1 MLRFWTDFGRPG
13 RSRTAGARPAT
24 ATVGGPTRGV
34 RPAGGGRIAAV
45 LVVWVLAA
53 SVVVVAAR
61 PAAGVVGIPD
71 ALAPNVGG
79 ACAEALA
86 IERTFPRFT
95 DVDPD
100 AVHADAIECLAWHG
114 ISVGVGDGTQF
125 APWDPV
131 SRWQMALFMRR
142 AADLIGVPAG
152 STADR
157 GFVDLGGL
165 NSTAVAA
172 VNSMVDVGIFT
183 GVGDNRFNPNGVVSR
198 AQMALLLSKLL
209 AATPGAPVRVES
221 DGVVSLIGLDA
232 DDSFD
237 DMDGW
242 PESFQTAVSALF
254 ELGVARGTTGG
265 TFAPSRGVNRAQM
278 ASFITRALDH
288 SSLSAPPEPAPVTPG
303 PPPGPPPGPTNAAP
317 TVVNAIADVTARQA
331 GVYVVGLET
340 PGARVF
346 TDADGDALN
355 YEVSDNDEDDAFAT
369 ITFSGLTRT
378 ITITGVAVGTV
389 EVTVTASDPSNAT
402 GTDTFNVTVTADT
415 NSAPTVANPLA
426 DVTARPAG
434 VYSIPL
440 ETTGS
445 EVFADSDGDTLSYTA
460 TSDDT
465 TVSTVAVNAAANALT
480 LTGVAV
486 GSATVTVTAD
496 DGHGG
501 TVSDEFTVTVQ
512 GAANRAPSVANAI
525 DNLNL
530 RARQVT
536 TINLETTGAEVFA
549 DADGDTLSYA
559 ITNSDNTKA
568 TATLDAA
575 AAAITVTGE
584 AEGTTTVSVTADD
597 GHGAF
602 VTDTF
607 TVTVAGLENR
617 PPTVAN
623 AISDITARRNGT
635 YTIALEAPGAAVF
648 NDADGDTLTYTV
660 TNTSD
665 ANATATLDAAT
676 ATITVTGVAAG
687 FSTVT
692 VAASD
697 GHGGSVS
704 DDFVVTVGSGVNSAP
719 TVANEI
725 SDISARPAGV
735 YLVALEATGAA
746 VFNDPDGDSLSY
758 SLANTT
764 PGTATATL
772 DAASATVTVVG
783 MAAGA
788 TTVTVTAADPH
799 GATVSDSFTVTVT
812 GATNRAPTVANAIG
826 NVTLRPQS
834 THSVALEATGEAVF
848 NDPDGDTLTYGVASS
863 DPTKATATLDAST
876 AMITVTAVAGGT
888 TNVTVTATDPHGGSV
903 TDTFAVTVTATV
915 NSRPTVANPL
925 LNLTARPQGVY
936 TVPLETPG
944 RAVFADADD
953 DTLTYSLANTDTTKA
968 TATLNNAAATVVVT
982 GVAAGS
988 TSVTV
993 TAADGHGGSVSSS
1006 FTVTVTATANNAPTI
1021 ANAIADLTARPG
1033 GAYSVALEATG
1044 AAVFADA
1051 DGDTLTYSITNTDP
1065 TKAVTTLNPATA
1077 TITVVGA
1084 ATGTTTIAVTATDPH
1099 GGTVTDTFTVTV
1111 GGAQNRAPSVAN
1123 AIANLSTRPTGTYTV
1138 ALEATGAAVFNDP
1151 DGDTLTYTLV
1161 NSDPTK
1167 ATATLDTTTKTIT
1180 VTGVAAGATT
1190 VTVTATDPHGAT
1202 ASDPFTVTVT
1212 TGSNRAPTV
1221 GNSISDFNARLQ
1233 GVYTVALE
1241 ATGASVFSDP
1251 DGDTLTYTITNSDP
1265 AKATATLSAAT
1276 NTITVTGVAAGATTV
1291 TVTAADPHGAS
1302 VTDSFTV
1309 TVTSTA
1315 NNAPTVANR
1324 IADLAAR
1331 PQGVYSVPLEAD
1343 NAAVFADA
1351 DGDTLTYTITN
1362 SDPAKATTTLSA
1374 ATNTI
1379 TVTGVAAGATTVTVT
1394 AADPHGGSVTDSF
1407 TVTVT
1412 ATANNAPVVIAAVG
1426 QLTARPGGVY
1436 SVPLEA
1442 EGAAV
1447 FSDPDGDTLTYTLHN
1462 ADTAKATATL
1472 DAATATITITGV
1484 AAGATTIT
1492 VTASDGVGGTVDD
1505 PFTVTVEATTNRA
1518 PTVANPV
1525 TNFAA
1530 RQGGV
1535 YIVALQTPGAAV
1547 FSDPDG
1553 DTLTYSLTNSD
1564 NTKATAV
1571 LNTTTASI
1579 TVTGVAVGTTT
1590 VTVGAADGHGGSA
1603 STSFVVTVSPESN
1616 RAVTVANP
1624 ISDLAVRPSSVYTVP
1639 LEAAGAAVF
1648 SDPDGDTLT
1657 YSLTN
1662 SDNTKATAV
1671 LNTTTASITV
1681 TGVAVGTTTVTVSA
1695 TDGHGSSASDT
1706 FDVTVR
1712 STSNAAPTVANP
1724 ISDLAARVSSVYSVP
1739 LEASGAVVFNDPDG
1753 DSLIY
1758 SVSNS
1763 DTAKATVV
1771 VDSDAASLTVTGVAA
1786 GATTVTVNASDGHG
1800 GVVSDSFVVTV
1811 AEATNSAPTVANP
1824 IADLAARVSSV
1835 YQVPLQAS
1843 GAAVFADADGDTLTY
1858 TVANSD
1864 ASKATAVL
1872 NAATATITVTGVA
1885 AGATTVTVTASDG
1898 HGGIVSDSFVVTV
1911 RAAANAAPTVANPI
1925 ADLTARRAGSY
1936 PVALEASG
1944 AAVFAD
1950 SDGDTLSYS
1959 VSSSD
1964 ASKATAVLDAATATI
1979 TVSGVATGTSTV
1991 TVTAS
1996 DGHGGSVSDDFVVTV
2011 GADANTPPTLA
2022 NAIRDLSARRL
2033 GVYRV
2038 PLEASG
2044 SAVFFDADGDS
2055 LTYVMSNSDTS
2066 KATAVLNATTATI
2079 TVTGVAV
2086 GTTTVAVTAT
2096 DGHGGVVSDSFVV
2109 TVSADPNSAPTVANQ
2124 IADLSARV
2132 AGVYSVALEASGGA
2146 VFADVDKDTF
2156 TYSVSNTD
2164 DTKATAVLNA
2174 TTATIT
2180 VTGVAV
2186 GATTVTVT
2194 ANDGHGGSVSDAFV
2208 VTVTSDAN
2216 SAPTVANQIADL
2228 TARRLGVYRVPLEAS
2243 GAAVFADADGD
2254 TLTYSITN
2262 SDASK
2267 ATVVLD
2273 GAVVV
2278 VTGVAA
2284 GNTTVT
2290 VTASDP
2296 HGGSVSDAFVV
2307 TVTSTSNDAPVV
2319 VNPIANL
2326 SARLAGVYVVHLEAS
2341 GAEVFFDSDGDDLS
2355 YAVGNSDATKA
2366 TVTLDSTANT
2376 LTITSAATG
2385 ATTVTV
2391 TASDP
2396 HGGAVSNLFVVTV
2409 GSDTNRPPTVARPIA
2424 DFTARPAGV
2433 YLVPLEAPG
2442 AAVFADADNDDL
2454 SYAVSN
2460 TDDTKATVSLDAAT
2474 AVLTVTGVAV
2484 GDTTVSVTASDG
2496 HGGSVVDTFTVTLS
2510 GSANSAPTVAN
2521 PVDDIAAVPD
2531 GKYVINLEA
2540 DDKPVFTDFDGDDLS
2555 YVITNTNDAAA
2566 VATYDLAAQTVTITA
2581 LVAGATTVTM
2591 TASDGLGGSVS
2602 DVFTVTVSG
2611 DANRNPGV
2619 SNAIGH
2625 IDARPLGV
2633 YTVELTNPERPVFSD
2648 PNNDPLTFSVTNSD
2662 ENKAAV
2668 TLNEQTATVTIT
2680 GRSQGVATVVVT
2692 ANDGHGGTVADA
2704 ITVTVGRDANTSPT
2718 VANPMANIAAR
2729 RNGTYTVQLEPDVAA
2744 ASVFIDGDG
2753 DPLTYEL
2760 QNPAPVSNSASVAN
2774 TTGPRATSSHA
2785 AASVSLDS
2793 KLRTLTVTA
2802 RAPGVLNVTVMAD
2815 DGIGGTATN
2824 TFGVRVVDVP
2834 NGAPTLVNPIA
2845 DVELRGGAVHVVQL
2859 ETAVEGAVFSDPDGD
2874 VFSYEVTSSNHGA
2887 APAKLDSDAKTFTVV
2902 GLAGGTS
2909 TVTVTAFDGHGGSVV
2924 DTFTVTVNNNRPRLR
2939 NPIPDLLVPV
2949 GGTTTIRL
2957 EPTDGE
2963 HVFVD
2968 PDGDVLTYSA
2978 ANSDTSV
2985 ATIVL
2990 DNAARSLT
2998 VTGVTAGT
3006 ATVLVHTP
3014 DGAGGINAD
3023 EFTVTVS
3030 ASFDY
3035 DADGDGLIEVRNLAQ
3050 LNAIRWD
3057 LNGDATADDA
3067 ANQADYVA
3075 AFPSAA
3081 SGWGCPAA
3089 GCVGYELVADLT
3101 FDSDSDGDVD
3111 SADHNGAWWNSGA
3124 GWAPI
3129 GPTYTAAFDGNAHTI
3144 TGLRVT
3150 PTRVTSGD
3158 SGGWGLFDT
3167 IGGAGSVRNLGLVD
3181 VSVQVPRNLAEVGAV
3196 AGVVNGTASHL
3207 WATGTV
3213 TAPAA
3218 RSTAGGLIGELVR
3231 SGGVIPRLRDS
3242 YANVTVTAGRI
3253 AGGLVG
3259 RVSDGDVYL
3268 SYAAGS
3274 VTAAAGASGADDWM
3288 WGGLIGWVQST
3299 NTNGVQRTYATGAVT
3314 QANTSA
3320 PSWTGGLIGRHDAGR
3335 VSQSYATGV
3344 VTGTN
3349 TANTRTGGV
3358 IGGAGTANAVVLADT
3373 YWDTNSTTQPT
3384 GSGNTTATGVTPTA
3398 KTTSELQDDTN
3409 SSVSEIGY
3417 TGIYADWNLPDW
3429 DFGSPTQYP
3438 VLISDL
3444 NRDRNPTWQEF
3455 GDQRRNQAPRVAH
3468 PLPDVRLAT
3477 NQELVIDLDLPGAEV
3492 FTDGHNTNLVYTA
3505 VSADPTEVA
3514 AVISPAT
3521 ARLTLIRANPGDTAI
3536 TVVATDPQGQT
3547 ASSTFTVRDP
3557 AAIDYDTDDNAL
3569 IEISSLAQFNAIR
3582 WDSDGNGQPGNV
3594 SGGAGHEA
3602 LYRLAFPDAAAG
3614 MGCPQARCAGYELI
3628 IDLDFDSNG
3637 DGIIDEHDHEG
3648 MFWNAGQ
3655 GWEPIGGQGSN
3666 PEPPFE
3672 AILDGNGHT
3681 ISNPFMNRSASNAE
3695 ESYGLFSVGTAQEIR
3710 HLGVV
3715 NADFTIH
3722 DASNVSRDAHVGVLI
3737 GEMRGGILR
3746 NSYTTGT
3753 LTVTMDPRSEL
3764 FPTVGGMVG
3773 SVGSRGAVIENSY
3786 STVSVTAPMSAGGL
3800 VGSTSAQADLAIRR
3814 SYAAGAVSGNAH
3826 RTPGVSDIRCR
3837 CFGGF
3842 MVDLGSSS
3850 GVSVV
3855 ESTYSAGPVRS
3866 YDAPRFWAAGFI
3878 RYIQASEIKYS
3889 YSTSLV
3895 RSNTSDSRVSGMIA
3909 NSWQSSVTASYWD
3922 TFASGVSTSAVGVGK
3937 IPPQLQSDTQ
3947 EMVNATHYAG
3957 IYKDW
3962 PREDW
3967 DFGSLTDYPV
3977 LVVDF
3982 DGDGLASWQEFG
3994 VQRGN
3999 FVPIVQNRLHNVEI
4013 APDGTLS
4020 VDASRVFYDRNG
4032 HAPTLTVASSDPTVA
4047 TATLA
4052 SGSVSVVGVA
4062 VGSTVVTVTATDP
4075 GGLSAFEAFKVTVVP
4090 GTDYDTDDDGLIEV
4104 SSLVQLNAIR
4114 WDLNGDG
4121 AADSPETATDFGLAF
4136 VDAREGM
4143 GCPSTGCTGY
4153 ELTTDL
4159 RFDSDGDSDVDRA
4172 DHGGLFWN
4180 AGEGWQPIGGVYDAV
4195 FDGNGHTISGL
4206 LIDVEL
4212 GDTGNFGLFASLG
4225 GSGVLRGVGLV
4236 DVSVNVEIADARVG
4250 ALLGSGRGEVERTF
4264 ASGEVTATGLQA
4276 YVGGLVGELLRSDNA
4291 SIEDSFSTVAVKGQH
4306 RAGGLIGFTDRV
4318 TMDRVYSLG
4327 SVEQVDATEG
4337 SDRIFGG
4344 LAGYASGL
4352 TLEFAYSSAAVRSP
4366 GRSVDHGGGLV
4377 GRTNHGAIHEGYAS
4391 GSVSGDG
4398 SDAALGGLI
4407 GSSTTS
4413 VQRADA
4419 DVYWDSQ
4426 TTGQSTS
4433 ARGGTARNTSQLQT
4447 DTNATVGSSGYSGI
4461 YSTWDADAWDF
4472 GTSSQYPVLVADFDG
4487 DGTATWAEFGDQ
4499 RGDQAPVV
4507 ANPLADVSLSA
4518 GYTWRAGLQTPGAE
4532 AFTDAFNTNLTFTAT
4547 SDDTSVATLSIDT
4560 ARSEVLVRAVAAGS
4574 ASVTVTATDPDGLS
4588 ASDVFVV
4595 TVVAGTDHDTDND
4608 GLIEVSNLAQLSAM
4622 RWDLD
4627 GDGSADTATGQA
4639 GYLAA
4644 FAASSGAGGCPS
4656 AGCSGYELTAD
4667 LSFDSDDDG
4676 DTDADDHSGAWWNGG
4691 AGWEPIG
4698 GFFDATFDGNGHKI
4712 TGLFVD
4718 RRLPEADIG
4727 LFAGLGAS
4735 GVIRGVSLVD
4745 ADVVSRGRLST
4756 VGGLVGLSR
4765 GNMSRV
4771 SVTGRVIGAGAG
4783 SFVGGVVGQFRPLG
4797 SVHPSIEVAYS
4808 VAEVFGWGRVG
4819 GLVGD
4824 MGYAALRRSYS
4835 TGPVNGQ
4842 ANTDARVV
4850 VVGGAVGYAG
4860 DSTVVSQV
4868 YASGPVLGAPL
4879 GEVHVGGLVGRAHK
4893 ATSTQALATGAVFGS
4908 APGARVGGAQG
4919 SQTGASPEVTVNAS
4933 VYWDTQAVGL
4943 ETSVGGGTPAVTST
4957 LRSPT
4962 NTTVAA
4968 EGYEGTY
4975 SAWDN
4980 AAWDFGSSVQYP
4992 ALVADFN
4999 GDGTASWAEFGD
5011 QRPDVTPQVWVPVP
5025 ERILGLGELW
5035 NLDLDDH
5042 FLDRNGDTLSYTVT
5056 STTAA
5061 GLSVAHSGDVVSIK
5075 ATTTGATVDV
5085 TVTAAD
5091 PGGKS
5096 VTDTFTVTVGDQP
5109 AYDTDA
5115 DGLIEITRVSQLNA
5129 IRYDLDGNGKA
5140 DDAAWAGEHALA
5152 FTNGVEGLGCP
5163 LSGCVGYEL
5172 EADLHFD
5179 ANSDHRVDSD
5189 DHSGRYWN
5197 NGAGWSPIGGTYTA
5211 AFNGNGHEIT
5221 GLTINAG
5228 SSATGT
5234 GWGLFATLGPTAS
5247 VRRLG
5252 LVDVA
5257 INVGVANANIGTIA
5271 GVANGVV
5278 SHSWASGEITSS
5290 ALATLGG
5297 LVGTLQTTDTTA
5309 GARIA
5314 GSFAS
5319 VEVSG
5324 AGVGGGLAGRVI
5336 GGEIVD
5342 SYSTGEVTTT
5352 TGVTGGEW
5360 TQGGVAGF
5368 VNNSARLTR
5377 VYSKASVSEGTGA
5390 SLSWTGGLVGRLDGS
5405 RAAQSFTAG
5414 AVTGTNTAGF
5424 ATGAVAGSV
5433 RPSADDTAG
5442 VIAADVY
5449 WDTTRSNQTSGV
5461 GIDAGDQAK
5470 PVAKTTAELQADT
5483 NAMVNQAD
5491 YSGIYADW
5499 HLPMWDFGT
5508 GSQYPAL
5515 KTDFDGDGTPTWQE
5529 FGDQRS
5535 NRAPTVANPIPD
5547 QEILASRS
5555 WALNLEQS
5563 GAEVFVDEFNTELT
5577 YSATTSDSSVV
5588 TATVDMDTRTLRVF
5602 HNKRGTATVTVTA
5615 TDPDGLSVSDTFAV
5629 TDRVAVDY
5637 DSDDDGLVEI
5647 STLAQLDAIRYD
5659 LDASGYSDTGS
5670 GGGRTRLYR
5679 ERHEAAF
5686 VGAPSGLGCVSSS
5699 CLGYELVADLDFDS
5713 DGDGDV
5719 DADDHNGA
5727 WWNDG
5732 AGWEPIGR
5740 HNLGGGYKGIFEGN
5754 GHTISNLYINTGTSD
5769 TGRNYGLFEQV
5780 LPQDDRRDAA
5790 IRNINLENVN
5800 ITVNSAQTTA
5810 GGLAGRLDGGATIER
5825 SSVTGTITGT
5835 AAPATATSPVGVT
5848 VGGLVGRISDGTITD
5863 SYSTADV
5870 VGTNEVGGLAGD
5882 ANNTRV
5888 LRSYATG
5895 DVAANGA
5902 RLVFAGGL
5910 LGSLSMSTLPA
5921 ANNPSVVDSYAWGT
5935 VNDNDIAAVA
5945 VGALIGYSASARIA
5959 RSYALGE
5966 ITASAIAYSGGLL
5979 GYTAVGFNLE
5989 TVFDHAYWDT
5999 QTTRTATTAGNG
6011 TGLTTDAMRANA
6023 ATGGGPY
6030 QHWSATTWDHGTDVQ
6045 YPVLKVDF
6053 NGDGTA
6059 TWEEFGDQRAKK
6071 APVVRDPWPDIT
6083 LATDQLY
6090 QDDPV
6095 GYFHDHNGN
6104 LIGYQA
6110 VTSDPS
6116 VATTNTTRTADGET
6130 ALLVK
6135 AHRPGSAVITV
6146 TATDS
6151 HGLWAGDTFEVTV
6164 TNQTAY
6170 DTDNDGLI
6178 EVSSLV
6184 QLNALRWDANGD
6196 GLSDSGANTT
6206 SYAEAFPGHAVGM
6219 GCPDGECRGYELVA
6233 DLDFDSNND
6242 NQITNVDHD
6251 GAWWNNG
6258 AGWQP
6263 IGTYRAVLEGNNHT
6277 ISNLFIN
6284 QATGTSGNWG
6294 LFARLGP
6301 GARVEHLNLHDAN
6314 ITVARNLANVGT
6326 LAGMNNAAIAHVG
6339 VTATINTGT
6348 SLATVGGVAGVHRT
6362 MPNTTPASIIAAY
6375 ARATITN
6382 NHTAGGLV
6390 GEANSAIISTS
6401 YANVTLA
6408 APTGAGATTWGGLV
6422 GKTTGTTIINNTYT
6436 TGTLTAPAVTGTTT
6450 GGVIGHQS
6458 GTTLTLTYTTT
6469 TITGATNTAAT
6480 PTGAITGTA
6489 QNDGTTNPSITGTV
6503 HYTSN
6508 THPGVGSTTH
6518 AASTKP
6524 THRAITVLQ
6533 YHTNDTPT
6541 TPAHTFHTWNP
6552 NLWDHGATT
6561 QTPALKTD
6569 HNNDNTPTWQEFG
6582 TQRP

>member
-1 MLRFWTDFGRPG
+1 M
-13 RSRTAGARPAT
+13 
-24 ATVGGPTRGV
+24 
-34 RPAGGGRIAAV
+34 AV
-45 LVVWVLAA
+45 VVTWMLAA
-53 SVVVVAAR
+53 SVVAVSAR
-61 PAAGVVGIPD
+61 PAAGVVGTPD
-71 ALAPNVGG
+71 ALASNVGG

-114 ISVGVGDGTQF
+114 ISVGVGDGSRF

-142 AADLIGVPAG
+142 AADLLGVPAG
-152 STADR
+152 STADQ

-165 NSTAVAA
+165 NATAVAA
-172 VNSMVDVGIFT
+172 VNSMVDVGVFT
-183 GVGDNRFNPNGVVSR
+183 GVGDDRFNPHGVVSR

-209 AATPGAPVRVES
+209 AVTPGAPVRVES
-221 DGVVSLIGLDA
+221 DGVVTLIGVDA
-232 DDSFD
+232 DDSFP
-237 DMDGW
+237 DMAGW

-254 ELGVARGTTGG
+254 ELGVARGVTGG
-265 TFAPSRGVNRAQM
+265 NFAPSLGVNRAQM

-288 SSLSAPPEPAPVTPG
+288 SQLASQPDPAPAPPP
-303 PPPGPPPGPTNAAP
+303 PPPGPANTPPA
-317 TVVNAIADVTARQA
+317 VVNPLADVTARRL
-331 GVYVVGLET
+331 GVYTVDLEA

-346 TDADGDALN
+346 TDANGDALT
-355 YEVSDNDEDDAFAT
+355 YTVTDDDEADTFAT
-369 ITFSGLTRT
+369 ITFNGLTRL
-378 ITITGVAVGTV
+378 ITITGITVGTV

-402 GTDTFNVTVTADT
+402 ATDTFNVTVIADT
-415 NSAPTVANPLA
+415 NTAPTVANPL
-426 DVTARPAG
+426 DDFTARPAG

-445 EVFADSDGDTLSYTA
+445 EVFADVDDDTLSYTA
-460 TSDDT
+460 TSDNT
-465 TVSTVAVNAAANALT
+465 SIATVAVDATAKALT
-480 LTGVAV
+480 LTGVTA
-486 GSATVTVTAD
+486 GTATVTVTAN

-501 TVSDEFTVTVQ
+501 SASDDFVVTVE
-512 GAANRAPSVANAI
+512 GDANRAPSVANAI
-525 DNLNL
+525 DNVNL

-536 TINLETTGAEVFA
+536 TINLETTGAEVFT

-559 ITNSDNTKA
+559 ITNSDSTKA
-568 TATLDAA
+568 TATFDAA
-575 AAAITVTGE
+575 TAAITVTGVTQ
-584 AEGTTTVSVTADD
+584 GSTTVTVTADD

-602 VTDTF
+602 ATDTF
-607 TVTVAGLENR
+607 TVTVAGSENS
-617 PPTVAN
+617 PPTVVN
-623 AISDITARRNGT
+623 AISDITARRSGS
-635 YTIALEAPGAAVF
+635 YTVPLEAPGAAVF
-648 NDADGDTLTYTV
+648 NDADNDPLTYTIA
-660 TNTSD
+660 NTTP
-665 ANATATLDAAT
+665 ATATATLDAAT

-687 FSTVT
+687 STTVT
-692 VAASD
+692 VSASD

-725 SDISARPAGV
+725 ADIAARPSGV
-735 YLVALEATGAA
+735 YLVPLEADGAA
-746 VFNDPDGDSLSY
+746 VFNDADGDTLTY
-758 SLANTT
+758 TFTNTT
-764 PGTATATL
+764 PAAATVALDAATATI
-772 DAASATVTVVG
+772 TVVAV
-783 MAAGA
+783 AAG
-788 TTVTVTAADPH
+788 TTTITVTAADPH
-799 GATVSDSFTVTVT
+799 GASVSDSFAVTVT
-812 GATNRAPTVANAIG
+812 GATNQAPIVANAIS

-834 THSVALEATGEAVF
+834 THNVALEAESAAVF
-848 NDPDGDTLTYGVASS
+848 TDPEGETLSYAVASG
-863 DPTKATATLDAST
+863 DPAKATAALDAAT
-876 AMITVTAVAGGT
+876 ATITVTGVAAGT
-888 TNVTVTATDPHGGSV
+888 ANVTVTATDPHGGSV

-915 NSRPTVANPL
+915 NNAPTVANPL
-925 LNLTARPQGVY
+925 ANLTARPQGRY

-944 RAVFADADD
+944 RAVFADADG
-953 DTLTYSLANTDTTKA
+953 DTLTYSLTNTDPTKA
-968 TATLNNAAATVVVT
+968 TAVLNNAAATVVVT
-982 GVAAGS
+982 GVATGS
-988 TSVTV
+988 TTVTV
-993 TAADGHGGSVSSS
+993 TAVDGHGGAVSST

-1021 ANAIADLTARPG
+1021 ANAIADIAARPSG
-1033 GAYSVALEATG
+1033 TYNVALEAQG

-1051 DGDTLTYSITNTDP
+1051 DGDSLTYSITNTDP
-1065 TKAVTTLNPATA
+1065 TKAVATLNPATA

-1084 ATGTTTIAVTATDPH
+1084 TTGATVIAVTATDPH
-1099 GGTVTDTFTVTV
+1099 GGAVTDSFTVTV
-1111 GGAQNRAPSVAN
+1111 SGAANRAPTVAN
-1123 AIANLSTRPTGTYTV
+1123 AIENLSTRPAGTYTV
-1138 ALEATGAAVFNDP
+1138 NLEAEGAAVFSDP
-1151 DGDTLTYTLV
+1151 DGDTLSYTV
-1161 NSDPTK
+1161 ANSDPAK
-1167 ATATLDTTTKTIT
+1167 ATATLDTTTNTVT
-1180 VTGVAAGATT
+1180 VTGVAAGTTT

-1212 TGSNRAPTV
+1212 TGANRAPTV
-1221 GNSISDFNARLQ
+1221 ANQIDDLTARIQ
-1233 GVYTVALE
+1233 GVYRIALE
-1241 ATGASVFSDP
+1241 AQGSAVFSDA
-1251 DGDTLTYTITNSDP
+1251 DGDTLSYAITNSDP
-1265 AKATATLSAAT
+1265 TKATATLNTTT
-1276 NTITVTGVAAGATTV
+1276 NTVTVTGVAAGATTV
-1291 TVTAADPHGAS
+1291 TVTASDPHGAS
-1302 VTDSFTV
+1302 ATDTFTV
-1309 TVTSTA
+1309 TVTSTT
-1315 NNAPTVANR
+1315 NTAPTVANR

-1331 PQGVYSVPLEAD
+1331 IQGVYSVPLEAD

-1351 DGDTLTYTITN
+1351 DGDTLSYAVAN
-1362 SDPAKATTTLSA
+1362 SDNTKATATLNA
-1374 ATNTI
+1374 ATATVI
-1379 TVTGVAAGATTVTVT
+1379 VTGVAAGATTVTVT
-1394 AADPHGGSVTDSF
+1394 ATDPHGASITDSF
-1407 TVTVT
+1407 TVNVSRN
-1412 ATANNAPVVIAAVG
+1412 ANNAPVVIDAIANI
-1426 QLTARPGGVY
+1426 TTRPGASY
-1436 SVPLEA
+1436 TVPLEA

-1462 ADTAKATATL
+1462 ADSTKATATL
-1472 DAATATITITGV
+1472 DAATATITVTGV

-1505 PFTVTVEATTNRA
+1505 PFTVTVESTANRTPA
-1518 PTVANPV
+1518 V
-1525 TNFAA
+1525 TNPIADFAA
-1530 RQGGV
+1530 RPEGV

-1547 FSDPDG
+1547 FNDPDGDALTYTVTNSDPTKATAVLNPATGWITVTGVAAGATTVTVTASDGHGGSASDAFVVTVRSEANARPTVANPIADLAARPSSVYQVPLEAEGAAVFNDADGDTFTYRVTNSDATKATATLNPATATITVTGVAVGATTVTVTATDGHGASASDTFDVTVRATGNSAPTVANPISDIAARVSSTYQVPLEATGAAVFNDPDG

-1564 NTKATAV
+1564 STRATVTLNAATAT
-1571 LNTTTASI
+1571 L
-1579 TVTGVAVGTTT
+1579 TVTGM
-1590 VTVGAADGHGGSA
+1590 
-1603 STSFVVTVSPESN
+1603 
-1616 RAVTVANP
+1616 
-1624 ISDLAVRPSSVYTVP
+1624 
-1639 LEAAGAAVF
+1639 AAGA
-1648 SDPDGDTLT
+1648 S
-1657 YSLTN
+1657 
-1662 SDNTKATAV
+1662 
-1671 LNTTTASITV
+1671 
-1681 TGVAVGTTTVTVSA
+1681 TVTVS
-1695 TDGHGSSASDT
+1695 
-1706 FDVTVR
+1706 
-1712 STSNAAPTVANP
+1712 
-1724 ISDLAARVSSVYSVP
+1724 
-1739 LEASGAVVFNDPDG
+1739 
-1753 DSLIY
+1753 
-1758 SVSNS
+1758 
-1763 DTAKATVV
+1763 
-1771 VDSDAASLTVTGVAA
+1771 
-1786 GATTVTVNASDGHG
+1786 ASDGHG

-1811 AEATNSAPTVANP
+1811 RAAANAAPTLANAIP
-1824 IADLAARVSSV
+1824 DLAARVSSV
-1835 YQVPLQAS
+1835 YQVPLQAT
-1843 GAAVFADADGDTLTY
+1843 GAAVFADADGDTLSY
-1858 TVANSD
+1858 TLTNSD
-1864 ASKATAVL
+1864 STKATAVL

-1898 HGGIVSDSFVVTV
+1898 HGGSVPDSFVVTV
-1911 RAAANAAPTVANPI
+1911 RAAVNAAPTVANPV

-1936 PVALEASG
+1936 PVPLEASG

-1950 SDGDTLSYS
+1950 ADGDALTYS
-1959 VSSSD
+1959 VTSSD
-1964 ASKATAVLDAATATI
+1964 PSKATAVLNAATATV
-1979 TVSGVATGTSTV
+1979 TVTGVAAGTTTV

-2011 GADANTPPTLA
+2011 VADANTPPTLA
-2022 NAIRDLSARRL
+2022 NAIADLSARRL
-2033 GVYRV
+2033 GVYPL
-2038 PLEASG
+2038 PLEAEG
-2044 SAVFFDADGDS
+2044 APVFFDADGDS
-2055 LTYVMSNSDTS
+2055 LTYEVSNSDAS
-2066 KATAVLNATTATI
+2066 KATAVF
-2079 TVTGVAV
+2079 
-2086 GTTTVAVTAT
+2086 
-2096 DGHGGVVSDSFVV
+2096 D
-2109 TVSADPNSAPTVANQ
+2109 
-2124 IADLSARV
+2124 
-2132 AGVYSVALEASGGA
+2132 
-2146 VFADVDKDTF
+2146 
-2156 TYSVSNTD
+2156 
-2164 DTKATAVLNA
+2164 A

-2186 GATTVTVT
+2186 GATTVAITASDPHGGSISDSFVVTVSADANSGPTLANAIADLSARVSGLYPVALEASGAAVFADVDNDKLTYSLTNTDNTKATVTLNAATATITVTGVAVGTTTVTVT
-2194 ANDGHGGSVSDAFV
+2194 ASDGHGGSVSDAFV
-2208 VTVTSDAN
+2208 VTVTAAVN
-2216 SAPTVANQIADL
+2216 NAPTVANQIADL
-2228 TARRLGVYRVPLEAS
+2228 TARRLGVYRVPLEAE

-2254 TLTYSITN
+2254 TLTYEVAAGDT
-2262 SDASK
+2262 SK
-2267 ATVVLD
+2267 ATATLD
-2273 GAVVV
+2273 GADVV
-2278 VTGVAA
+2278 VTGVAVGA
-2284 GNTTVT
+2284 TTVT
-2290 VTASDP
+2290 VTARDP
-2296 HGGSVSDAFVV
+2296 HGGSVADAFVV
-2307 TVTSTSNDAPVV
+2307 TVTEASNDAPVV
-2319 VNPIANL
+2319 LRPIADLAVRL
-2326 SARLAGVYVVHLEAS
+2326 SGVYVVPLEAP
-2341 GAEVFFDSDGDDLS
+2341 GAEVFFDSDGDTLT
-2355 YAVGNSDATKA
+2355 YAVSNSDAGKA
-2366 TVTLDSTANT
+2366 TVTLNESDKT
-2376 LTITSAATG
+2376 LTITSVATG

-2391 TASDP
+2391 TAGDP
-2396 HGGAVSNLFVVTV
+2396 HGGAVSDVFVVTV
-2409 GSDTNRPPTVARPIA
+2409 GGATNRPPTVARPIA

-2433 YLVPLEAPG
+2433 YLVPLEAPAG
-2442 AAVFADADNDDL
+2442 AVFTDADDDDL
-2454 SYAVSN
+2454 SYSVAN
-2460 TDDTKATVSLDAAT
+2460 TDDTKATVRLDAAS
-2474 AVLTVTGVAV
+2474 AVLTITGVAV
-2484 GDTTVSVTASDG
+2484 GDATVSVTAHDG
-2496 HGGSVVDTFTVTLS
+2496 HGGSAVDTFTVTLS
-2510 GSANSAPTVAN
+2510 GSANSAPTVTN

-2531 GKYVINLEA
+2531 GKYVIELEA
-2540 DDKPVFTDFDGDDLS
+2540 ADKPVFTDFDGDDLS
-2555 YVITNTNDAAA
+2555 YVITNTSDATA

-2581 LVAGATTVTM
+2581 LVAGTTRVTM

-2602 DVFTVTVSG
+2602 DEFTVTVSG
-2611 DANRNPGV
+2611 NANRNPGV

-2625 IDARPLGV
+2625 IQARPLGV
-2633 YTVELTNPERPVFSD
+2633 YAVELTNPERPVFSD
-2648 PNNDPLTFSVTNSD
+2648 PNNDPLTFSVSNSD
-2662 ENKAAV
+2662 QNKATV
-2668 TLNEQTATVTIT
+2668 TLNEQTSTITIT
-2680 GRSQGVATVVVT
+2680 GKSQGVTTVLVV
-2692 ANDGHGGTVADA
+2692 ADDGHGGTVSDA

-2718 VANPMANIAAR
+2718 VANPIANIAAR
-2729 RNGTYTVQLEPDVAA
+2729 RNGTYTVQLEPDIAA

-2753 DPLTYEL
+2753 DPLIYEL
-2760 QNPAPVSNSASVAN
+2760 QSPAPVTNSASVAN
-2774 TTGPRATSSHA
+2774 TTGPSATASHD

-2802 RAPGVLNVTVMAD
+2802 RSPGVLNVTVRAE
-2815 DGIGGTATN
+2815 DGIGGSATN

-2845 DVELRGGAVHVVQL
+2845 DVELRVGDAHVVQL
-2859 ETAVEGAVFSDPDGD
+2859 ETDVAGAVFADPDGD
-2874 VFSYEVTSSNHGA
+2874 VFSYEVTTTNHAA
-2887 APAKLDSDAKTFTVV
+2887 APATLDSDAKTFTVT

-2909 TVTVTAFDGHGGSVV
+2909 TVTVTAFDGHGAMVV
-2924 DTFTVTVNNNRPRLR
+2924 DTFTVTVNNNTPRLP
-2939 NPIPDLLVPV
+2939 NPIPDLAVPV
-2949 GGTTTIRL
+2949 GGVTTIRL
-2957 EPTDGE
+2957 EPTGGD

-2968 PDGDVLTYSA
+2968 PDGDVLTYAA
-2978 ANSDTSV
+2978 ANSDTSKMSIALHN
-2985 ATIVL
+2985 AT
-2990 DNAARSLT
+2990 RSLT
-2998 VTGVTAGT
+2998 ITGVAAGA
-3006 ATVLVHTP
+3006 ATVLLHAS

-3035 DADGDGLIEVRNLAQ
+3035 DADDDGLIEVRNLAQ

-3057 LNGDATADDA
+3057 LDGDATADDA
-3067 ANQADYVA
+3067 ANQAAYVA

-3081 SGWGCPAA
+3081 SGWGCPTA
-3089 GCVGYELVADLT
+3089 GCAGYELVADLT

-3129 GPTYTAAFDGNAHTI
+3129 GPIYTAAFDGNAHTI
-3144 TGLRVT
+3144 SGLRVT
-3150 PTRVTSGD
+3150 PTTATSGD
-3158 SGGWGLFDT
+3158 SGGWGLFNT
-3167 IGGAGSVRNLGLVD
+3167 VGRTAAVRNLGLVD
-3181 VSVQVPRNLAEVGAV
+3181 VDVRVPRNLAEVGAV
-3196 AGVVNGTASHL
+3196 AGVINGTASHL

-3213 TAPAA
+3213 AAPAA
-3218 RSTAGGLIGELVR
+3218 RSTAGGLFGEMVRIGGLVP
-3231 SGGVIPRLRDS
+3231 SIRDS
-3242 YANVTVTAGRI
+3242 YANVEVTAGRM
-3253 AGGLVG
+3253 AGGLIG
-3259 RVSDGDVYL
+3259 RLSSGDVYL
-3268 SYAAGS
+3268 SYAAGA
-3274 VTAAAGASGADDWM
+3274 VTAAAEASGADDWM

-3358 IGGAGTANAVVLADT
+3358 IGGAGTADAVVLADT
-3373 YWDTNSTTQPT
+3373 YWDTNTTTQPT

-3398 KTTSELQDDTN
+3398 KTTRELQDDTN
-3409 SSVSEIGY
+3409 SSVAEIGY

-3444 NRDRNPTWQEF
+3444 NGDRTPTWQEF
-3455 GDQRRNQAPRVAH
+3455 GDQRQNQAPRVAH

-3492 FTDGHNTNLVYTA
+3492 FTDAHNTNLVYTA

-3536 TVVATDPQGQT
+3536 TVVATDPQGQA
-3547 ASSTFTVRDP
+3547 ASSTFTVRSTR
-3557 AAIDYDTDDNAL
+3557 AIDYDTDSDAL
-3569 IEISSLAQFNAIR
+3569 IEISSLPQFNAIR
-3582 WDSDGNGQPGNV
+3582 WDVDGDGTPTNLERT
-3594 SGGAGHEA
+3594 AGYDTLH
-3602 LYRLAFPDAAAG
+3602 RLAFPDPALG

-3628 IDLDFDSNG
+3628 TDLDFDSNG

-3648 MFWNAGQ
+3648 MFWNDGQ
-3655 GWEPIGGQGSN
+3655 GWDPIGGQLDN
-3666 PEPPFE
+3666 PSPILS
-3672 AILDGNGHT
+3672 AILDGNRHT
-3681 ISNPFMNRSASNAE
+3681 ISNPFMNRLVPGNDE
-3695 ESYGLFSVGTAQEIR
+3695 RFGLFSVITDAEVRYLGIDNANFRIHDPGNRSHRDAYIGILAGEIR
-3710 HLGVV
+3710 LTDVRSVYSTGTVTV
-3715 NADFTIH
+3715 NLNG
-3722 DASNVSRDAHVGVLI
+3722 ASEVNPYAGGLI
-3737 GEMRGGILR
+3737 GGVSG
-3746 NSYTTGT
+3746 
-3753 LTVTMDPRSEL
+3753 RSATIEDS
-3764 FPTVGGMVG
+3764 FSTA
-3773 SVGSRGAVIENSY
+3773 SVA
-3786 STVSVTAPMSAGGL
+3786 APLNAGGL
-3800 VGSTSAQADLAIRR
+3800 VGTYNGFGDHLLRRTYTTGPVSSIQYRR
-3814 SYAAGAVSGNAH
+3814 SRSWDLHCLCWGGHVGNLVTSTGTGVVQSGYSTGPFRSHDSTEFNAGGLAQWVS
-3826 RTPGVSDIRCR
+3826 
-3837 CFGGF
+3837 
-3842 MVDLGSSS
+3842 
-3850 GVSVV
+3850 
-3855 ESTYSAGPVRS
+3855 
-3866 YDAPRFWAAGFI
+3866 RFSFN
-3878 RYIQASEIKYS
+3878 SS
-3889 YSTSLV
+3889 YSTRHLTGDTSNASL
-3895 RSNTSDSRVSGMIA
+3895 GGLIH
-3909 NSWQSSVTASYWD
+3909 NSSSSSAIASYWD
-3922 TFASGVSTSAVGVGK
+3922 TEASGVSSSRLGVGK
-3937 IPPQLQSDTQ
+3937 TTSELQSDTQ

-3967 DFGSLTDYPV
+3967 DFGTSSDYPV

-3982 DGDGLASWQEFG
+3982 DGDGVASWQEFG

-3999 FVPIVQNRLHNVEI
+3999 FVPIVQHRLHNVEI
-4013 APDGTLS
+4013 APEDTLT
-4020 VDASRVFYDRNG
+4020 VDTSDVFYDRNG
-4032 HAPTLTVASSDPTVA
+4032 HTLTLSVASSDPTVA

-4075 GGLSAFEAFKVTVVP
+4075 GGLSAAEGFKVIVLP
-4090 GTDYDTDDDGLIEV
+4090 GTDYDTDDDGLIDV

-4121 AADSPETATDFGLAF
+4121 AADSPLDAEAFGLAF
-4136 VDAREGM
+4136 VDARKGM

-4153 ELTTDL
+4153 ELTTHL
-4159 RFDSDGDSDVDRA
+4159 QFDSDGDSDVDRA
-4172 DHGGLFWN
+4172 DHHGLFWN
-4180 AGEGWQPIGGVYDAV
+4180 DGEGWQPIGGMYDAV
-4195 FDGNGHTISGL
+4195 FDGNGHTISDL
-4206 LIDVEL
+4206 LIDVEFS
-4212 GDTGNFGLFASLG
+4212 DATNFGLFAGLG
-4225 GSGVLRGVGLV
+4225 ANGVLRGVGLT
-4236 DVSVNVEIADARVG
+4236 DVSVNVELPAPRVG
-4250 ALLGSGRGEVERTF
+4250 ALLGSGTGKVER
-4264 ASGEVTATGLQA
+4264 AWSSGEVTATGPQA
-4276 YVGGLVGELLRSDNA
+4276 YVGGLIGEMLRSDNA
-4291 SIEDSFSTVAVKGQH
+4291 SIENSFSSAQVKGAQW
-4306 RAGGLIGFTDRV
+4306 AGGLVGFTDRIPIY
-4318 TMDRVYSLG
+4318 RAYSSG
-4327 SVEQVDATEG
+4327 SVNSVDEALEAV
-4337 SDRIFGG
+4337 RIFGG
-4344 LAGYASGL
+4344 LVGYGSGL
-4352 TLEFAYSSAAVRSP
+4352 DLEFAYSSAAVRSP

-4377 GRTNHGAIHEGYAS
+4377 GRTNHGAIHEGYAT
-4391 GSVSGDG
+4391 GSVSGEE

-4413 VQRADA
+4413 AQRADA

-4433 ARGGTARNTSQLQT
+4433 ARGGTARTTSQLQT

-4487 DGTATWAEFGDQ
+4487 DGTATWTEFGDQ

-4608 GLIEVSNLAQLSAM
+4608 GLIEVSNLAQLNAI

-4627 GDGSADTATGQA
+4627 GDGSADTAEGQA

-4667 LSFDSDDDG
+4667 LSFDSDGDG
-4676 DTDADDHSGAWWNGG
+4676 DTDADDHSGAWWNNG

-4745 ADVVSRGRLST
+4745 ADVVSRGRLSK

-4771 SVTGRVIGAGAG
+4771 GVTGTVIGAGAG

-4797 SVHPSIEVAYS
+4797 SVHPSIELAFS
-4808 VAEVFGWGRVG
+4808 AAEVFGWGRVG

-4824 MGYAALRRSYS
+4824 MGYAGLRRSYS
-4835 TGPVNGQ
+4835 SGPVNGQ

-4879 GEVHVGGLVGRAHK
+4879 GEVHVGSLIGRAHK
-4893 ATSTQALATGAVFGS
+4893 ATSRESLATGPVFGT

-4919 SQTGASPEVTVNAS
+4919 SQTGASPEVTVNAT

-4943 ETSVGGGTPAVTST
+4943 DTSVGGGTPANTSA

-4962 NTTVAA
+4962 NAGVVATDYD
-4968 EGYEGTY
+4968 GVY
-4975 SAWDN
+4975 SAWDSD
-4980 AAWDFGSSVQYP
+4980 AWDFGTQVQYP
-4992 ALVADFN
+4992 VLVADFN
-4999 GDGTASWAEFGD
+4999 GDGTATWAEFGD

-5025 ERILGLGELW
+5025 ERVLGLGELW
-5035 NLDLDDH
+5035 RIDLDDY
-5042 FLDRNGDTLSYTVT
+5042 FLDRNGDTLTYTVS

-5061 GLSVAHSGDVVSIK
+5061 GLTVAHSDGVVSIK

-5115 DGLIEITRVSQLNA
+5115 DGLIEITRVAQLNV
-5129 IRYDLDGNGKA
+5129 IRYDLDGDGKA
-5140 DDAAWAGEHALA
+5140 DDAAWAGEHAVA

-5172 EADLHFD
+5172 AADLHFD

-5197 NGAGWSPIGGTYTA
+5197 NGSGWAPIGGTYTA
-5211 AFNGNGHEIT
+5211 AFNGNGHVIT

-5234 GWGLFATLGPTAS
+5234 GWGLFAALGPTAS

-5252 LVDVA
+5252 LVDVS
-5257 INVGVANANIGTIA
+5257 ISVGVANANIGTIA

-5290 ALATLGG
+5290 AQATLGG
-5297 LVGTLQTTDTTA
+5297 LVGTLQTTANST
-5309 GARIA
+5309 ARIV

-5319 VEVSG
+5319 VGVSG

-5368 VNNSARLTR
+5368 VNDSARLTR
-5377 VYSKASVSEGTGA
+5377 VYSKASVKEGTGA
-5390 SLSWTGGLVGRLDGS
+5390 ALSWTGGLVGRLDGS
-5405 RAAQSFTAG
+5405 QAAQSFTAG

-5515 KTDFDGDGTPTWQE
+5515 KTDFDGDGTATWQE

-5547 QEILASRS
+5547 QAILAGRSR
-5555 WALNLEQS
+5555 ALNLEQS

-5577 YSATTSDSSVV
+5577 YSATTSDSRVV
-5588 TATVDMDTRTLRVF
+5588 TATVDMDTRTLTVLHF
-5602 HNKRGTATVTVTA
+5602 QRGTATVTVTA

-5629 TDRVAVDY
+5629 TDHVAIDY

-5659 LDASGYSDTGS
+5659 LDASGYSDTGR
-5670 GGGRTRLYR
+5670 GGWRTRLYR

-5686 VGAPSGLGCVSSS
+5686 VGARSGLGCVSSS

-5754 GHTISNLYINTGTSD
+5754 GHTISNLYINTGTGD

-5780 LPQDDRRDAA
+5780 LPQDDRREAA
-5790 IRNINLENVN
+5790 IRNVNLENVN

-5825 SSVTGTITGT
+5825 SSVTGTITGA

-5848 VGGLVGRISDGTITD
+5848 VGGLVGSISDGTITD

-5870 VGTNEVGGLAGD
+5870 TGTNEVGGLAGD
-5882 ANNTRV
+5882 ADNTRV

-5910 LGSLSMSTLPA
+5910 LGSLVMSNPPG
-5921 ANNPSVVDSYAWGT
+5921 ANNPSVVDSYAWGA
-5935 VNDNDIAAVA
+5935 VNDNDIAGAI
-5945 VGALIGYSASARIA
+5945 VGGLIGFSRTARVA

-5979 GYTAVGFNLE
+5979 GYTPLGFNFDTL
-5989 TVFDHAYWDT
+5989 FDHTYWDT
-5999 QTTRTATTAGNG
+5999 LTTRTSTTSGSG
-6011 TGLTTDAMRANA
+6011 TGLTTDAMRANS

-6030 QHWSATTWDHGTDVQ
+6030 QHWSATTWDHGTNVQ

-6059 TWEEFGDQRAKK
+6059 TWEEFGDQRARKS
-6071 APVVRDPWPDIT
+6071 PVVRDPWPDIT

-6116 VATTNTTRTADGET
+6116 VVTTNTTRAADGET

-6164 TNQTAY
+6164 TSQVAY

-6178 EVSSLV
+6178 EVSNLA
-6184 QLNALRWDANGD
+6184 QLDAIRWDSNGD
-6196 GLSDSGANTT
+6196 GLSDSGANIT
-6206 SYAEAFPGHAVGM
+6206 SYAEAFPGHPVGM
-6219 GCPDGECRGYELVA
+6219 GCPAGECRGYELVD

-6242 NQITNVDHD
+6242 GEITNVDHD
-6251 GAWWNNG
+6251 GTWWNDG

-6263 IGTYRAVLEGNNHT
+6263 IGNYRALLEGNNHA

-6294 LFARLGP
+6294 LFAQLAP
-6301 GARVEHLNLHDAN
+6301 GARVQHLNLHDAD
-6314 ITVARNLANVGT
+6314 ITVARNLANVGVLT
-6326 LAGMNNAAIAHVG
+6326 GANNATIAHVG

-6362 MPNTTPASIIAAY
+6362 MPNTTPATIIAAY

-6401 YANVTLA
+6401 YANVTLV
-6408 APTGAGATTWGGLV
+6408 APTNPGATTWGGLV
-6422 GKTTGTTIINNTYT
+6422 GKTTGATIVSNVYT

-6450 GGVIGHQS
+6450 GGVIGRQS
-6458 GTTLTLTYTTT
+6458 GTTLTYAYTTAI
-6469 TITGATNTAAT
+6469 ITGATNTPAT
-6480 PTGAITGTA
+6480 PTGAVTGAAQRDGGTSPLITV
-6489 QNDGTTNPSITGTV
+6489 TV
-6503 HYTSN
+6503 YYTSD
-6508 THPGVGSTTH
+6508 THQGVGSTTH
-6518 AASTKP
+6518 PSRTTPLHKTLA
-6524 THRAITVLQ
+6524 VLQ
-6533 YHTNDTPT
+6533 QHTNTTPT
-6541 TPAHTFHTWNP
+6541 TSAHTFHTWSL
-6552 NLWDHGATT
+6552 NLWDHGATN
-6561 QTPALKTD
+6561 QTPVLKTD
-6569 HNNDNTPTWQEFG
+6569 HNGDNTATWQEFG